1 MTIQEMIQER
11 MAKSE
16 NKEEIDFLAG
26 LKAQADADEAA
37 FKQLQKEKGE
47 ILNDYKE
54 LSLHTSFPKK
64 EKEPIEQERKPAKS
78 FDEILNGAISKLK

>member
-11 MAKSE
+11 RTKSE

-37 FKQLQKEKGE
+37 FKLLQKEKGD
-47 ILNDYKE
+47 ILQDYKE

-64 EKEPIEQERKPAKS
+64 EKEPIEQEMKPAKS
-78 FDEILNGAISKLK
+78 FDEIVNSAISKLK

>member
-11 MAKSE
+11 RSKTES
-16 NKEEIDFLAG
+16 KDEIDFLAKR
-26 LKAQADADEAA
+26 KAQADTDEVA
-37 FKQLQKEKGE
+37 FKQLLKEKGE
-47 ILNDYKE
+47 ILDDYKE

-64 EKEPIEQERKPAKS
+64 EKEPIEQDRKPPKS

>member
-11 MAKSE
+11 RSKTE
-16 NKEEIDFLAG
+16 NKDEIDFLAKR
-26 LKAQADADEAA
+26 KAQADSDEAA

-47 ILNDYKE
+47 ILDDYKE

-64 EKEPIEQERKPAKS
+64 DKEPIEQDRKPAKS

>member
-11 MAKSE
+11 MTKSE

-26 LKAQADADEAA
+26 LKAQADADDAA
-37 FKQLQKEKGE
+37 CTQLQKEKGD
-47 ILNDYKE
+47 ILKDYKE

-64 EKEPIEQERKPAKS
+64 GKEPIEQDRKPAKS

>member
-11 MAKSE
+11 MEKSE
-16 NKEEIDFLAG
+16 NKDEIDFLAG

-37 FKQLQKEKGE
+37 FKQLQKEKGD
-47 ILNDYKE
+47 ILKDYKE

-64 EKEPIEQERKPAKS
+64 ETEPIEQERKPAKS

>member
-11 MAKSE
+11 MTKSE
-16 NKEEIDFLAG
+16 NKEEIDFLAS

-37 FKQLQKEKGE
+37 FKQLQKEKGD
-47 ILNDYKE
+47 IQDYKE

-78 FDEILNGAISKLK
+78 FDEIMNGAISKLK

>member
-11 MAKSE
+11 RAKSE
-16 NKEEIDFLAG
+16 NKDEIDFLAG
-26 LKAQADADEAA
+26 LKAQADADAAA
-37 FKQLQKEKGE
+37 FKQLQKEKGD

-64 EKEPIEQERKPAKS
+64 DNEPIEQDRKPAKS
-78 FDEILNGAISKLK
+78 FDEIVNSAISKLK

>member
-11 MAKSE
+11 RTKSE
-16 NKEEIDFLAG
+16 NKEEIDFLAS

-37 FKQLQKEKGE
+37 FKQLQKEKGD
-47 ILNDYKE
+47 ILQDYKE

-64 EKEPIEQERKPAKS
+64 EEEPIEQERKPAKS
-78 FDEILNGAISKLK
+78 FDEIVNSAISKLK

>member
-11 MAKSE
+11 RTKTES
-16 NKEEIDFLAG
+16 KDEIDFLAG

-37 FKQLQKEKGE
+37 FKQLQKEKGD
-47 ILNDYKE
+47 ILKNYKE

-64 EKEPIEQERKPAKS
+64 EKEPIEQERKSAKA
-78 FDEILNGAISKLK
+78 FDEILNGAMSKLK

>member
-11 MAKSE
+11 RTKSE
-16 NKEEIDFLAG
+16 NKDEIDFLAS

-37 FKQLQKEKGE
+37 FKQLQKEKGD

-64 EKEPIEQERKPAKS
+64 ENEPIEKDRKPSKS
-78 FDEILNGAISKLK
+78 FDEILNSAISKLK

>member
-11 MAKSE
+11 RAKSE

-37 FKQLQKEKGE
+37 FKQLQKEKGD
-47 ILNDYKE
+47 ILKDYKE

-64 EKEPIEQERKPAKS
+64 DNEPIEQDRKPSKS